1 MITGA
6 TSQSVG
12 SVGVSASD
20 IAQFVEGLRRHDL
33 AKSVLLEQ
41 VWHAR
46 SGFSLLACCGA
57 PLLVQLT
64 VLLHT
69 HEARTHLSDLPGHIS
84 TIPFIVFYGSQ
95 VDRLASSSLGSRS
108 DENSKDWSRQN
119 PWSRIPI
126 KLPTRLIE
134 NGDQKVHQILDVDV
148 ILRGLKCSSSCLS
161 HAIGSLKRLMSLEHS
176 GPHVDP
182 KSALNFL
189 LERMERFPERTF
201 PPENDTCLGEHCRF
215 SGAVGFLIAGN
226 LVAKGQVLGLP
237 PAQKDPSD
245 GKWNVSGKSLRS
257 VLEKMEFP
265 SLQGHLVKV
274 HFRGAEERFRSALRL
289 DDLHGLLAFLG
300 GDRKQG
306 DSRPFLRREFDREFG
321 RGLRELFFKQKGEG
335 AWEAVAPIQETP
347 FELLYLLPG
356 AIEKEKVVEV
366 VQEAYDRALKSMAE
380 KLAEECGRDF
390 RGMEDAPWFE
400 PGELL
405 ASLRGLGLGIAVD
418 TFEPEESP
426 SSKGIP
432 KAFSEALLA
441 SYGRVQGPV
450 GEASAP
456 KPKQILSSAAGESV
470 VPCAVCQ
477 LSPVFEA
484 FYERLGESGGELLRK
499 VVYDEKEDRLC
510 QGCLAIRVRSH
521 MRVQVNGLSG
531 LIIECGDSMVRFE
544 ESDEGP
550 PLPRSGAA
558 ALPVQV
564 RLEGNEEF
572 GETDFAFL
580 RKRRGR
586 GWDIFPTLGY
596 AADSWSNVVLLE
608 GAPCRQGV
616 LSNPLIQ
623 KPLGSLKG
631 WDVVRRLCE
640 EPNPVVKAAE
650 SHKTSRGSSKFGPEH
665 QGTLELGAKLR
676 DLWNEPL
683 EVLLPKASLP
693 DPTVNGWQLHLID
706 HYFHAQ
712 VPDGVRGQ
720 VARSFWGHQLRLLCS
735 KPGTDN
741 RKKGEKFAE
750 IDLHM
755 ARLLER
761 IRSVGNF
768 YEKLLER
775 LRAARIP
782 TLPLETSYP
791 RLLLAAPADRLPE
804 ILTVVLAGLGEDLLG
819 YPTFDPEKAEHVED
833 LLEILEGHVPP
844 VLGMVFS
851 VFKKKQP
858 LYQVM
863 AASERMAAEL
873 AEVQP
878 QTSEGDWDWRC
889 AHLGFRDLRGSLS
902 IHGSPQ
908 VKVEFKKA
916 LRLLPVVKRPEVD
929 RRSLARVGPVRQEGD
944 LDRQARLEVLAD
956 RRRWVKLLDPGKWD
970 RAIPEA
976 LADKAGFD
984 LVSFLAHVARR

>member
-1 MITGA
+1 M
-6 TSQSVG
+6 S
-12 SVGVSASD
+12 SAGLNSGD
-20 IAQFVEGLRRHDL
+20 VVDFVEALRLHDIGKSIHL
-33 AKSVLLEQ
+33 ANSK
-41 VWHAR
+41 HTR
-46 SGFSLLACCGA
+46 TGFSLLHCQGRSEIFK
-57 PLLVQLT
+57 LT
-64 VLLHT
+64 VLLHS
-69 HEARTHLSDLPGHIS
+69 HGAILQNLADLPPS
-84 TIPFIVFYGSQ
+84 CTNIPPVVFLAGMA
-95 VDRLASSSLGSRS
+95 DRLAAASLGI
-108 DENSKDWSRQN
+108 KDDVRNEPSWQN
-119 PWSRIPI
+119 PFSRIPSCI
-126 KLPTRLIE
+126 GVEDQVLLPESRLKTAAAASVPPYVRCSTYAWMAA
-134 NGDQKVHQILDVDV
+134 GHVGKALCHSSPSHVGVASVLKV
-148 ILRGLKCSSSCLS
+148 LR
-161 HAIGSLKRLMSLEHS
+161 KRM
-176 GPHVDP
+176 
-182 KSALNFL
+182 K
-189 LERMERFPERTF
+189 RFPERTY
-201 PPENDTCLGEHCRF
+201 PPENDTSLEEHCRL
-215 SGAVGFLIAGN
+215 SGAIGFLMIGNQAAAGSS
-226 LVAKGQVLGLP
+226 LP
-237 PAQKDPSD
+237 RAVRDSA
-245 GKWNVSGKSLRS
+245 GEWNVDGQALAQWHREWKAPWPCL
-257 VLEKMEFP
+257 K
-265 SLQGHLVKV
+265 GHLLKV

-306 DSRPFLRREFDREFG
+306 GSRPFLRREFDREFG
-321 RGLRELFFKQKGEG
+321 RGLRDFFFEQKGEG

-366 VQEAYDRALKSMAE
+366 VQKAYGRALKSMAW
-380 KLAEECGRDF
+380 KLTEECGQDF
-390 RGMEDAPWFE
+390 QSVEAAPKFGIEDI
-400 PGELL
+400 L
-405 ASLRGLGLGIAVD
+405 ASLQGLGLGIAVD

-426 SSKGIP
+426 SSEGVP

-456 KPKQILSSAAGESV
+456 KPEQILSSAAGGPV

-484 FYERLGESGGELLRK
+484 FYERLGEPGGELLRK

-521 MRVQVNGLSG
+521 MRVQVEGLAG
-531 LIIECGDSMVRFE
+531 LIRDCGDGTVRFE

-558 ALPVQV
+558 ALPVRV
-564 RLEGNEEF
+564 RREGGWEF
-572 GETDFAFL
+572 GETDFAFFR
-580 RKRRGR
+580 RKQG
-586 GWDIFPTLGY
+586 GAWNAFPTLGY
-596 AADSWSNVVLLE
+596 AADSWSNVVFLEASPCLKALLS
-608 GAPCRQGV
+608 RNLVQR
-616 LSNPLIQ
+616 
-623 KPLGSLKG
+623 PLGRLVGWADIKALCSKAREIIPLAEEVFEKTTSPSFGRDHLLTQTAQGNLDQIYSPPPSDLVSTSGLPRSTSWFENLVEDYLKQHG
-631 WDVVRRLCE
+631 
-640 EPNPVVKAAE
+640 
-650 SHKTSRGSSKFGPEH
+650 G
-665 QGTLELGAKLR
+665 
-676 DLWNEPL
+676 
-683 EVLLPKASLP
+683 
-693 DPTVNGWQLHLID
+693 
-706 HYFHAQ
+706 
-712 VPDGVRGQ
+712 DGVRQG

-735 KPGTDN
+735 GHLDSRT
-741 RKKGEKFAE
+741 KGENLDK

-761 IRSVGNF
+761 IRSIGNF

-775 LRAARIP
+775 LIAARIP

-819 YPTFDPEKAEHVED
+819 YPKFDPEKAEHVED

-844 VLGMVFS
+844 VLGMMFS

-873 AEVQP
+873 AEVEP
-878 QTSEGDWDWRC
+878 QTPEGDWDWRC

-944 LDRQARLEVLAD
+944 LDREARLEVLAD
-956 RRRWVKLLDPGKWD
+956 RRHWVKQLAPGKWD